1 MRLRQNAHDG
11 NDDHT
16 LIRNPGLRG
25 FLLPP
30 KTGSRSAPRADAR
43 GIWPPHQIALF
54 ALTESVNKD
63 AMILPLLALMLKGS
77 LVVPSAAQS
86 PRDWTDLIPVGLHGS
101 ASVAED
107 PYRASSSPQ
116 ILEAD
121 YIHSLS
127 SPAILPQ
134 FLSKP
139 TAEPSKQLTTPR
151 PTIYRDNRVGEE
163 SWGGR
168 PPSSYFDYDPRPTAD
183 RGPGHLVEDKEGK
196 IAYRNNG
203 WSSVRRPSERS
214 YWFPLQDSI
223 KESLSDNV
231 CKGSDL
237 QSPINITPTP
247 GAECLEHHQIRTRPG
262 DFDYKVS
269 DWGHIFTEIHPN
281 KLRMRFPRRQGDEPD
296 PPFADFPNG
305 WGGNVSVSGTLLFAA
320 IVLHLLVCFVFV
332 TGLILTN
339 FSFSLQ
345 QMDALH
351 ADLKIPSEHT
361 LEGKQYAAEYQLYHL
376 HLERKRAPVIS
387 VMIDVAD
394 QDDGNDRGHNA
405 HLQLALDAFQ
415 STFNED
421 QTLCNEHEDKLERF
435 FLRRRRVGEI
445 GPVMTDDTT
454 ASQPAADTY
463 AHRIAARIGRTSN
476 VSRGK
481 WDPYHADLLPS
492 IYFYGYSGSLTE
504 PPCSEF
510 IEWRVLDTPMVISS
524 AQLLQMQTLLFNHV
538 DEQCQLTSNHYR
550 GSVARPLQDL
560 NDRAVYRCTCRDFV
574 DDQARG
580 EEERRKCSEKHFQ
593 LAKGAL

>member
-11 NDDHT
+11 NDDHK

-30 KTGSRSAPRADAR
+30 KNGSRSAPRADAR
-43 GIWPPHQIALF
+43 AICPPHQIALF

-121 YIHSLS
+121 YIHPLS

-183 RGPGHLVEDKEGK
+183 RGPGHLVEAKEGK

-223 KESLSDNV
+223 KDSLSDNV

-269 DWGHIFTEIHPN
+269 DWGHILTEIHPN

-332 TGLILTN
+332 TGLILANASTI
-339 FSFSLQ
+339 SPSLSRRW
-345 QMDALH
+345 MPYMPTSKSLRNIR
-351 ADLKIPSEHT
+351 LKENSTQLNISCITST
-361 LEGKQYAAEYQLYHL
+361 L
-376 HLERKRAPVIS
+376 
-387 VMIDVAD
+387 
-394 QDDGNDRGHNA
+394 
-405 HLQLALDAFQ
+405 
-415 STFNED
+415 NES
-421 QTLCNEHEDKLERF
+421 
-435 FLRRRRVGEI
+435 
-445 GPVMTDDTT
+445 GPR
-454 ASQPAADTY
+454 S
-463 AHRIAARIGRTSN
+463 
-476 VSRGK
+476 
-481 WDPYHADLLPS
+481 
-492 IYFYGYSGSLTE
+492 SL
-504 PPCSEF
+504 S
-510 IEWRVLDTPMVISS
+510 
-524 AQLLQMQTLLFNHV
+524 
-538 DEQCQLTSNHYR
+538 
-550 GSVARPLQDL
+550 
-560 NDRAVYRCTCRDFV
+560 
-574 DDQARG
+574 
-580 EEERRKCSEKHFQ
+580 
-593 LAKGAL
+593 